1 MSISDIDA
9 NTRGLGAFLK
19 EKSVENCNHAR
30 PGREPGFGS
39 DANHDPSRHSDYFAP
54 RDTNVFVRPTCLKN

>member
-39 DANHDPSRHSDYFAP
+39 TQTMTLPGTQTTLPLVTRMF
-54 RDTNVFVRPTCLKN
+54 L